1 MKPVLYAA
9 GSTAFISN
17 GVGVLADCISCFVTE
32 ERNSLYELEIE
43 YPSNGIW
50 ADDIEVGCIIKA
62 KANDTD
68 APQLFQ
74 IYDVVRT
81 LAGAYTVKAEH
92 ISYRLSGVPVKPYSA
107 TGAANA
113 LAGITSHAV
122 IAPGFTFSTDMTSA
136 ASFSID
142 KPMSARAIL
151 GGAEGSLLDTY
162 GGEYHFDNFE
172 VKWLKARGADN
183 GVSIRYGKNMTELE
197 QDINGAVYN
206 GIFPYWYREN
216 EGVVYPSSA
225 VPASGSFPVACY
237 EVLDLTNEFKT
248 KPTAAQLTTR
258 ANQLVSGMGS
268 PVESIDVSF
277 VTLHQMGE
285 YATIAALE
293 HVSLCDIVTVIY
305 DALGINVKTKVV
317 KTVYNTL
324 TELYESITVG
334 SLQTSLADLITEG
347 MRATDS
353 PTLEDAFYTRQVV
366 QADNISISA
375 SGGHD
380 TGFTSPSATY
390 TESGITYQLV
400 STTPINVSLQNATT
414 NGTGSTSV
422 LATQIRPGGC
432 YLRNLGTSAAKVKV
446 TAYYLYQRLKNQ

>member
-43 YPSNGIW
+43 YPSNGLW

-92 ISYRLSGVPVKPYSA
+92 ISYRLSGVPVKPYTA

-136 ASFSID
+136 AGFSLD

-151 GGAEGSLLDTY
+151 GGADGSLLDTY

-216 EGVVYPSSA
+216 EGAVYPSSA
-225 VPASGSFPVACY
+225 VPASGSYPVACY
-237 EVLDLTNEFKT
+237 ETLDLTNDFKN

-258 ANQLVSGMGS
+258 ANQLVSGMGA
-268 PVESIDVSF
+268 PVESIEVSF

-293 HVSLCDIVTVIY
+293 HVSLCDTVTVIY
-305 DALGINVKTKVV
+305 GALGINVKTKVV
-317 KTVYNTL
+317 KTIYNTL
-324 TELYESITVG
+324 TELYDSITVG
-334 SLQTSLADLITEG
+334 TPQTTLADVITENMSSG
-347 MRATDS
+347 NNSGVAY
-353 PTLEDAFYTRQVV
+353 YTRLVTWQ
-366 QADNISISA
+366 DNVTINAA
-375 SGGHD
+375 SGATVNATAPD
-380 TGFTSPSATY
+380 ATY
-390 TESGITYQLV
+390 TADGVTYSLISDVPLQLRI
-400 STTPINVSLQNATT
+400 SNAT
-414 NGTGSTSV
+414 NSGAQSSAI
-422 LATQIRPGGC
+422 LASDIRPGGAFC
-432 YLRNLGTSAAKVKV
+432 RNMGGSNAKIKV
-446 TAYYLYQRLKNQ
+446 QAYYLYGRA